1 MQSISVTWYS
11 EICWFLVKKCR
22 CQQNLKSV
30 SRDSYIFS
38 IFFRKGITVT
48 SFIIAGHVWQ
58 ISGRGSLFALP
69 RPPHPWEAPKKS
81 ILNRVKEC
89 FFYVSFLDYF
99 RKTPNPRCFTGVEYV
114 SAPRGQKKKIS
125 FISPVIWR
133 SKYLSKRSCYWKQ
146 WFQFKGK
153 FSLKLSLE
161 TLIIIFC
168 DFTVYTSIKDY
179 PFQKII
185 LYV

>member
-11 EICWFLVKKCR
+11 EICWFPVKKCR

-69 RPPHPWEAPKKS
+69 RPLIREKPQKSPSWIGLRNAFSMWVSLTTFAKHLTLDVSQVLNTSLHQEVKRKKF
-81 ILNRVKEC
+81 L
-89 FFYVSFLDYF
+89 SFHLSFGDQNTF
-99 RKTPNPRCFTGVEYV
+99 PNDLVTGN
-114 SAPRGQKKKIS
+114 S
-125 FISPVIWR
+125 
-133 SKYLSKRSCYWKQ
+133 
-146 WFQFKGK
+146 
-153 FSLKLSLE
+153 
-161 TLIIIFC
+161 
-168 DFTVYTSIKDY
+168 DFNLREN
-179 PFQKII
+179 F
-185 LYV
+185 L

>member
-1 MQSISVTWYS
+1 MLISG
-11 EICWFLVKKCR
+11 EKCR
-22 CQQNLKSV
+22 CQQNLKGV

-69 RPPHPWEAPKKS
+69 PIREKPQKGPSWIGLRNAFS
-81 ILNRVKEC
+81 MC
-89 FFYVSFLDYF
+89 VSLTTFAKHLTLDVSH
-99 RKTPNPRCFTGVEYV
+99 GVEYV
-114 SAPRGQKKKIS
+114 SVPRGQKKKIS

-153 FSLKLSLE
+153 FSLE